1 MAQKDPIA
9 EAIKKETRMQARVAK
24 QVARMKQEIALFQPL
39 KPYVSPSP
47 RGTTLLRGL
56 AAGIYKALDRPGVAP
71 TTKPKSAAGAETF
84 HFALTTVSKTSLFT
98 RLLTGEREGSAAAHE
113 SYIER
118 QDAPEVF
125 AQAQARFL
133 EHTGPVS
140 SRRLPQDI
148 DLAVQGQEYIERK
161 TAIEAAARDG
171 DGLSMY
177 GNLPADYESR
187 LKFWEAVE
195 GHEREPRTHLLSI
208 DPTKDP
214 EAWSRISS
222 DPAAPPEILA
232 AAALPPRVITVGKGD
247 NQKTH
252 QLLGQL
258 KLTEARAP
266 AVHDYLKSIKGSSK
280 FCYWTPGRGG
290 RIQMRLIISLPYE
303 LSADDRLT
311 LLKSFCDEQ
320 FRNLKADDG
329 SRTDVPFWAVVHK
342 PEATSDD
349 RNYHAHIV
357 FSERP
362 AKLVPNPETGQQ
374 VWDFAYAVTKTDK
387 HWNKR
392 TTRPLEQAKIASL
405 RDRNWPKAA
414 RETYARL
421 ANEMLSLRGI
431 EKRLDPRSYEAMG
444 IEADPIQRLKPNEY
458 AKEKKGQTSVSGDK
472 TIDAQWQRITDSLD
486 KRFPLKA
493 LFPPPAQQIRFDSEA
508 ARWKTFDHPAH
519 YMLIEARARWRNAWF
534 KSRVLDADAA
544 AAAVAIERIRSK
556 YDAPGKSRLR
566 DFPEVAEFLTAM
578 ADKYVAGPRIE
589 AANLRLTQQQMIE
602 YADALTT
609 ARGPVIGDSMSQ
621 LLHGTVGSVHPQ
633 KIKMIDNLVA
643 LANGYTRL
651 LQSGV
656 DVTMDE
662 YIATAEG
669 IRKDAQPARTTT
681 PRPAAE
687 PTYVTTPKPV
697 TRYAPVPPGTKTPF
711 KSADGRVFGNVSELM
726 FRARKITQAQQDK
739 IRHYEWQKQDDAA
752 RDARLAAMN
761 AERHPRVTTSSL
773 IDNRPYSAPP
783 STPDVARPAAPAG
796 AASTRAPAKID
807 QVPTV
812 GVDLRQLA
820 VAASSLRPPAPATV
834 DSVERSPSPQQA
846 PKSPVS
852 PATSAPAPDAPSPAR
867 SSVPRS
873 AADKLVSPTAPSRAG
888 SLAAAKQSSLQRPA
902 TAADNAPTE
911 HAKSTP
917 VVGGESSSSPSP
929 SRQKPRPPAVPA
941 KVAERTPVASEA
953 VPELPR
959 ATDEQLAALERR
971 KKRRR
976 AMFMSSERDRGRTR

>member
-24 QVARMKQEIALFQPL
+24 QVARMKREITLFQPL

-84 HFALTTVSKTSLFT
+84 HFALTTVSKTSPFT

-118 QDAPEVF
+118 EDAPELF

-133 EHTGPVS
+133 EHAGPIS
-140 SRRLPQDI
+140 SQRLPQDV

-171 DGLSMY
+171 EGLSMY
-177 GNLPADYESR
+177 GNLPADYDSR

-195 GHEREPRTHLLSI
+195 AHEREPRTHLLSI
-208 DPTKDP
+208 DPGKDP
-214 EAWSRISS
+214 ETWARIFN
-222 DPAAPPEILA
+222 DPAAPPELLA
-232 AAALPPRVITVGKGD
+232 AAALPPREITVGKGD

-266 AVHDYLKSIKGSSK
+266 AVYEYLKSIKGSSK

-303 LSADDRLT
+303 LSADDRLA
-311 LLKSFCDEQ
+311 LLKSFCDSQ

-329 SRTDVPFWAVVHK
+329 SKTDVPFWAVVHK

-362 AKLVPNPETGQQ
+362 ARQILNPETGAQ
-374 VWDFAYAVTKTDK
+374 VWDFAYA
-387 HWNKR
+387 
-392 TTRPLEQAKIASL
+392 
-405 RDRNWPKAA
+405 KAA
-414 RETYARL
+414 RDSKRTLRIKYPFEQSKVRSLNDKGWPETARKAYAKL
-421 ANEMLSLRGI
+421 ANDMLKARGH
-431 EKRLDPRSYEAMG
+431 EKRLDPRSYKAMG
-444 IEADPIQRLKPNEY
+444 IEVDPIQRMKPNEY
-458 AKEKKGQTSVSGDK
+458 AKEKKGQTSVSGEK

-508 ARWKTFDHPAH
+508 VRWKTFDHPAH

-602 YADALTT
+602 YAEALTT

-643 LANGYTRL
+643 LASGYTSL

-656 DVTMDE
+656 DVTMDG
-662 YIATAEG
+662 YIATADT
-669 IRKDAQPARTTT
+669 IRKQMPPAPQAT
-681 PRPAAE
+681 PAPAAE
-687 PTYVTTPKPV
+687 PNYVTTPKPV
-697 TRYAPVPPGTKTPF
+697 KRYAPVPPGTKTPF
-711 KSADGRVFGNVSELM
+711 KSTAGRVFGNVNELM
-726 FRARKITQAQQDK
+726 FRARKITQTQQDK

-761 AERHPRVTTSSL
+761 AEKSPRVTTSSL
-773 IDNRPYSAPP
+773 IDDRPYTPP
-783 STPDVARPAAPAG
+783 KAQPAARPIPAQ
-796 AASTRAPAKID
+796 STS
-807 QVPTV
+807 QT
-812 GVDLRQLA
+812 
-820 VAASSLRPPAPATV
+820 PAPAPAPRAAPVQNTA
-834 DSVERSPSPQQA
+834 SRPALQTAAAHASKIPAGKAQTPQ
-846 PKSPVS
+846 
-852 PATSAPAPDAPSPAR
+852 ATQSQDKPLPEKAPAPPTPRTEPATTQTQQPAMPVAVPPPPAR
-867 SSVPRS
+867 DVTAAKPEPSVTREIKRVVTEKAPVSSDRKPTPPATPQKTS
-873 AADKLVSPTAPSRAG
+873 AA
-888 SLAAAKQSSLQRPA
+888 
-902 TAADNAPTE
+902 
-911 HAKSTP
+911 
-917 VVGGESSSSPSP
+917 
-929 SRQKPRPPAVPA
+929 PR
-941 KVAERTPVASEA
+941 ASEPP
-953 VPELPR
+953 PEPPR
-959 ATDEQLAALERR
+959 ASQEQLDALKRR
-971 KKRRR
+971 KRRR
-976 AMFMSSERDRGRTR
+976 IAMFMQPTKDRGPSR